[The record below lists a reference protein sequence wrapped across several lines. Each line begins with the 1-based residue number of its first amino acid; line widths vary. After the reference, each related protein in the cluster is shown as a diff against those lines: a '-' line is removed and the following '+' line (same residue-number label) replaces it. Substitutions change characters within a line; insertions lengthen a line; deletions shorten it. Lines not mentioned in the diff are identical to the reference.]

1 MIQKISMA
9 TLETGV
15 FIFMIAFSFGFMIWG
30 FLRSAGMLTYML
42 RMVSIVMF
50 FGLAMFIV
58 SGYGVAETTTITSQ
72 TLDSN
77 NSVVSLS
84 STHTEFLIPEG
95 SDGSWLGWVF
105 LGFGFISMGL
115 IVKDVFEVAKH

>member
-72 TLDSN
+72 TLDS
-77 NSVVSLS
+77 SDAVVSLS
-84 STHTEFLIPEG
+84 STHTEILIPEG